1 MPLTGMIVFTGDGY
15 LIFYTII
22 SLIFFL
28 NENHRMDHFI
38 VVILLLNI
46 VIHVI
51 SYLFLGSFS
60 ITTFIGY
67 NLRILAPYFAIK
79 ILLEKFRILY
89 NTFAYY
95 LALLSIPFYIIQLIN
110 VDLLR
115 VLSPFF
121 ISHNNEIRASSDIL
135 GFYIHTVHFREP
147 FRNAGFAWE
156 PGGFAFFLGIG
167 LLFGLGLTNFKLDKK
182 NWVILLVG
190 MTTLSTTFYIFLA
203 LVFIIINN
211 NIEIPTYIKRL
222 VLLPLLIFGIYSIT
236 NLPFMLEKII
246 QAIDDY
252 NAISNVRL
260 EGSDFENGIGRIGA
274 FKQNLIDFS
283 KFPLGYGINESGR
296 TKTYTGVVIGGPVG
310 LSRIIVQWGLLGIF
324 FLVYIF
330 NKIPYVFTIN
340 NNVKS
345 KWVFSM
351 SILLFLFSNPIE
363 RQPVLLM
370 LLFFP
375 FIRINRKL
383 AKEKLNTAL
392 V

>member
-1 MPLTGMIVFTGDGY
+1 MNEVNLKLKHKFLFLLSIMPLTGMIVFTGDEY

-28 NENHRMDHFI
+28 KENHKMDHFI

-46 VIHVI
+46 VIHII
-51 SYLFLGSFS
+51 SYLFLGPFS

-95 LALLSIPFYIIQLIN
+95 LALLSIPFYIIQLMN

-135 GFYIHTVHFREP
+135 GFYIHTIHFREP

-203 LVFIIINN
+203 FVFIIINN
-211 NIEIPTYIKRL
+211 NIKIPIYIKRL
-222 VLLPLLIFGIYSIT
+222 VLLPLLVFGVYSIT
-236 NLPFMLEKII
+236 NLPFMLEKIWK
-246 QAIDDY
+246 
-252 NAISNVRL
+252 NW
-260 EGSDFENGIGRIGA
+260 
-274 FKQNLIDFS
+274 
-283 KFPLGYGINESGR
+283 
-296 TKTYTGVVIGGPVG
+296 G
-310 LSRIIVQWGLLGIF
+310 LSAE
-324 FLVYIF
+324 
-330 NKIPYVFTIN
+330 
-340 NNVKS
+340 
-345 KWVFSM
+345 FSR
-351 SILLFLFSNPIE
+351 FC
-363 RQPVLLM
+363 
-370 LLFFP
+370 
-375 FIRINRKL
+375 
-383 AKEKLNTAL
+383 
-392 V
+392 